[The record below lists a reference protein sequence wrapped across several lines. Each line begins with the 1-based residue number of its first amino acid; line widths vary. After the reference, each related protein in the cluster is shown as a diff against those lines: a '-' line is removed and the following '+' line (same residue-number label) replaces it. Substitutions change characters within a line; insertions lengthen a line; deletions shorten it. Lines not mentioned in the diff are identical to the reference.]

1 MGNTQ
6 SSQDSKKKSLGQIV
20 DYVATN
26 YILTQNFQDMKNL
39 SDLKYCD
46 NLVILTSNIIANHL
60 SDLDVEF
67 LAQRTKSGVEVNEMT
82 KQKVLYL
89 NKDDLTNL
97 DVRNKIQKKRL
108 CIGIAKFYIKIAH
121 LFAAVVTT
129 INPIYTWKGAAGDK
143 QKVDLMHKQ
152 DIPKDAKVSTERINL
167 CSERINALINNQDFN
182 VSNGGVITVKPKFC
196 SINLNSDNTTKTLF
210 EEPGIPELQFL
221 YYDKYNYSEGGYT
234 GMSGK
239 MAKTYEDDVKKFYTI
254 FTGNKKV
261 PDAIKTF
268 GDIKLKDFHRGEGCK
283 GFDVKTAAQPGVPQV
298 SKGPYTKAYTGSL
311 KEKLFSDYANHVKQ
325 MTQTA
330 TTNQDA
336 LLRVIDQ
343 LFVFNVN
350 PQTLKKEVVINPK
363 LDETNLQTI
372 VENTRNLIIKLY
384 LTCEQDFLKGLEI
397 FEGIVEKQIM
407 DTSKEQIQDLEETI
421 EQVVA

>member
-1 MGNTQ
+1 
-6 SSQDSKKKSLGQIV
+6 
-20 DYVATN
+20 
-26 YILTQNFQDMKNL
+26 MKNL

-234 GMSGK
+234 GM
-239 MAKTYEDDVKKFYTI
+239 
-254 FTGNKKV
+254 
-261 PDAIKTF
+261 
-268 GDIKLKDFHRGEGCK
+268 L
-283 GFDVKTAAQPGVPQV
+283 
-298 SKGPYTKAYTGSL
+298 SL
-311 KEKLFSDYANHVKQ
+311 IH
-325 MTQTA
+325 
-330 TTNQDA
+330 
-336 LLRVIDQ
+336 I
-343 LFVFNVN
+343 
-350 PQTLKKEVVINPK
+350 
-363 LDETNLQTI
+363 
-372 VENTRNLIIKLY
+372 
-384 LTCEQDFLKGLEI
+384 
-397 FEGIVEKQIM
+397 
-407 DTSKEQIQDLEETI
+407 
-421 EQVVA
+421 